1 MPYTTNVAGTT
12 ITAAWGNANV
22 RDQVVTPF
30 ANVAARTSAITV
42 PVDGMLASMT
52 DADCVDYYDG
62 SAWSPIGPNVADAL
76 TVTTAPPVVATT
88 SFSSEAE
95 ISSKFRLTLPVVRA
109 GELWA
114 FFYSFMYNQSAA
126 GSDWTFR
133 IREDNTSGTVVQ
145 ASYLANVGT
154 NIWPFQL
161 VALWVPST
169 ASTSKVIICTAVRNG
184 GAQTL
189 NIWNNTVADRANC
202 VFAARVGKSS
212 LLRSVA

>member
-52 DADCVDYYDG
+52 DADVVDYYDG
-62 SAWSPIGPNVADAL
+62 AAWSPIGPNVADAL
-76 TVTTAPPVVATT
+76 TVTTTPPVVATT

-114 FFYSFMYNQSAA
+114 FCYSFMYNQSAT
-126 GSDWTFR
+126 GSDWTLKV
-133 IREDNTSGTVVQ
+133 REDNASGTVVQ
-145 ASYLANVGT
+145 VSYLANVGA
-154 NIWPFQL
+154 NINPYQL
-161 VALWVPST
+161 VALWAPSG
-169 ASTSKVIICTAVRNG
+169 ASTSKVIMITAVRNV

-189 NIWNNTVADRANC
+189 NIYNNTATDRANC
-202 VFAARVGKSS
+202 VFAMRVGKGS

>member
-30 ANVAARTSAITV
+30 ANVAARTSAITA

-52 DADCVDYYDG
+52 DADVVDYYDG
-62 SAWSPIGPNVADAL
+62 AAWSPIGPLVADAL

-88 SFSSEAE
+88 SFSAEAE
-95 ISSKFRLTLPVVRA
+95 VSSKFRLTLPVVRT

-114 FFYSFMYNQSAA
+114 FFYTFMYNQSGT
-126 GSDWTFR
+126 GSDWTLKV
-133 IREDNTSGTVVQ
+133 REDNSSGTVIQVG
-145 ASYLANVGT
+145 YLANVGA
-154 NIWPFQL
+154 NINQFAMP
-161 VALWVPST
+161 VLWAPSI
-169 ASTSKVIICTAVRNG
+169 AATSKVIVITAVRNT

-189 NIWNNTVADRANC
+189 NIYNNTATDRANC
-202 VFAARVGKSS
+202 VFAIRVGKGS

>member
-52 DADCVDYYDG
+52 DADVVDYYDG
-62 SAWSPIGPNVADAL
+62 AAWSPIGPNVADAL
-76 TVTTAPPVVATT
+76 KITTAPPFVATT
-88 SFSSEAE
+88 SFSAEAE
-95 ISSKFRLTLPVVRA
+95 VSSKFRLTLPVVRA

-114 FFYSFMYNQSAA
+114 LFYTFMYNQSAT
-126 GSDWTFR
+126 GSDWTFKV
-133 IREDNTSGTVVQ
+133 REDTAAGTVIQVG
-145 ASYLANVGT
+145 YLANVGT
-154 NIWPFQL
+154 NINQFTLP
-161 VALWVPST
+161 VLWAPSG
-169 ASTSKVIICTAVRNG
+169 AATSKVIVCTAVRNG

-189 NIWNNTVADRANC
+189 NIWNNTATDGANC
-202 VFAARVGKSS
+202 VFAMRVGKGS
-212 LLRSVA
+212 LFRSVA